1 MKRISEKV
9 YSNAGNKDVLAQ
21 ITGSG
26 KVILDIGCGGGDNAR
41 IMHRSGHIV
50 DGITGSELESE
61 EAKPFLRSVYIC
73 NLENGLPELNV
84 KYDYVVCSHVI
95 EHIAYP
101 EKMLAD
107 IKNILA
113 VNGKMIVALP
123 NLMNYRSRLELLK
136 GNFPSHE
143 SGTWDFTHLRWY
155 TFDSGK
161 DLLVKHGFKIEKAW
175 VAGEMPL
182 LTVFRFI
189 PAKIRDVIFSFLAKI
204 SRGFFATQLLY
215 VVQKG

>member
-1 MKRISEKV
+1 MKRISEKI

-41 IMHRSGHIV
+41 IMHQSGHIV
-50 DGITGSELESE
+50 DGITGSELESA
-61 EAKPFLRSVYIC
+61 EAKPFLRSIYIC
-73 NLENGLPELNV
+73 NLENGLPELS
-84 KYDYVVCSHVI
+84 KIYDYVICSHVI

-101 EKMLAD
+101 ERMLAD

-113 VNGKMIVALP
+113 ENGKMIVALP
-123 NLMNYRSRLELLK
+123 NLMNYRSRFELLK
-136 GNFPSHE
+136 GNFPSDE

-155 TFDSGK
+155 TFNSGK
-161 DLLVKHGFKIEKAW
+161 DLFIKHGFKIKKAW

-182 LTVFRFI
+182 LTVFKFI
-189 PAKIRDVIFSFLAKI
+189 PEKKRDVIFNFLTKI
-204 SRGFFATQLLY
+204 SRGFFGRQLLY
-215 VVQKG
+215 IVEK